1 MTISSGPSGRLYLL
15 GASVIL
21 LLLFGRLYMNLSP
34 ALSQTK
40 EALSSGQA
48 LTLEAGLKSAS
59 IQQILNTGNYYSD
72 PKDRV
77 FIADSLAVKLRQN
90 GSPDNLG
97 SLNKRLF
104 SVLAPVPW
112 RSRVGGT
119 DFQSRLQVSRQQM
132 GFDSV
137 LYVRELNNPK
147 AYPATVNAGS
157 GSESISGQ
165 VMNDEKPMADVLVQL
180 KRHPAT
186 AQPDTL
192 PDRFTYA
199 RTDGDGRF
207 SFTGLTERSGYSVV
221 PLKPG
226 FEFGSRRGTSHLTS
240 DQSYT
245 FTARRHQL
253 RLIGSTVYGQLKNDH
268 AFTVR
273 TPTAYTAQFWAIV
286 VLFILLFWAVQAFW
300 NIRRFQPDPLL
311 LPILMLLTGISVLTL
326 LAIQDPLQDM
336 LYAWQTVQGVALGL
350 VGMTILSQLNIGRF
364 YADWRYD
371 WLVTFRNRSSVRLS
385 GWTWLVLAVGLAT
398 LTLLFGS
405 GPEGSGVRVNLSIL
419 GLTFQPSEITK
430 YLLLIF
436 FAGFFAANE
445 QQIRELPDLR
455 WRFRV
460 SLGALAGAGLLMLL
474 YLLLGDMGPALVV
487 CFTFLL
493 FYSIA
498 RGNLPLTL
506 ATGFGYGVALWLLP
520 GRAATLLSLVVLIGY
535 MYWQGEARSRTKL
548 GWAALLTEAPVLLL
562 LVMAMF
568 AFGDQ
573 LPFVGNRLA
582 DRKAMWLNP
591 WNNDVY
597 GGDHLAHSFWALS
610 SGGWTGQGLGKGFA
624 SAMPAAHTDMI
635 LPSVGEGLG
644 GLGVVAV
651 FLLMGILLHRILLH
665 SRRAGQPFSFFL
677 VAGIAIATGV
687 QFLIIAGGSIG
698 LLPLTGISVPFLS
711 YGKISLIVNLMA
723 MGAVFSVAHRPGQI
737 EQRQYLEK
745 HYDVV
750 LMAGIA
756 GFLIGVLVLIG
767 RLLPIIGWWGNEYI
781 VRPARVVTRNGDPVY
796 SYNPRIERL
805 TRVLAAGTVY
815 DRNGLVL
822 ATSSPEQV
830 KQQSTQLRQSGLKS
844 DQLQTLTQKRLQRYY
859 PFGDH
864 LFFWTGDLNTQL
876 FWGQSNGYYAEA
888 THFSELR
895 GFNSRPRKT
904 TLVATDYQADRFSP
918 TVQQTRTLT
927 AYDYSELAPALRA
940 GIDSREVAERKAQN
954 RDIKLSINAELQV
967 ALQKGLAQSEYN
979 NKRLS
984 VVVLDAKSGDV
995 LASAVHPLPNLKTPE
1010 VMLLSDRE
1018 RLKLPYLVTE
1028 RDLGMT
1034 YATAPGSTAK
1044 ILTAMAAFNK
1054 LGSSA
1059 SSASYPI
1066 SCQEIIRRS
1075 ARESEPCGE
1084 SVDMRKAIVRSSN
1097 VYFIRTAN
1105 DNKLDNEL
1113 ADLYLATGM
1122 NVDLIG
1128 GYSFSDTHT
1137 DDERSKIRQHWR
1149 DSSFVVR
1156 RKLYQSTQY
1165 PRRYRS
1171 EFSGLAWG
1179 QGQLTATPASMA
1191 RMAGAIANQGIL
1203 QRSRYVLDKAGKSQA
1218 ISAGSNVARR
1228 ADYAEQLEEFMI
1240 EQSNP
1245 SAGRSKISEARV
1257 AGKTGTPERIVQGVQ
1272 RNDGWY
1278 VFFAPTPDGR
1288 SHTVV
1293 AVRIELG
1300 ESSADAVNLANT
1312 VVAPILKQRNYLG
1325 SF

>member
-1 MTISSGPSGRLYLL
+1 
-15 GASVIL
+15 
-21 LLLFGRLYMNLSP
+21 
-34 ALSQTK
+34 
-40 EALSSGQA
+40 
-48 LTLEAGLKSAS
+48 
-59 IQQILNTGNYYSD
+59 
-72 PKDRV
+72 
-77 FIADSLAVKLRQN
+77 
-90 GSPDNLG
+90 
-97 SLNKRLF
+97 
-104 SVLAPVPW
+104 
-112 RSRVGGT
+112 
-119 DFQSRLQVSRQQM
+119 
-132 GFDSV
+132 
-137 LYVRELNNPK
+137 
-147 AYPATVNAGS
+147 
-157 GSESISGQ
+157 
-165 VMNDEKPMADVLVQL
+165 
-180 KRHPAT
+180 
-186 AQPDTL
+186 
-192 PDRFTYA
+192 
-199 RTDGDGRF
+199 
-207 SFTGLTERSGYSVV
+207 
-221 PLKPG
+221 
-226 FEFGSRRGTSHLTS
+226 
-240 DQSYT
+240 
-245 FTARRHQL
+245 
-253 RLIGSTVYGQLKNDH
+253 
-268 AFTVR
+268 
-273 TPTAYTAQFWAIV
+273 
-286 VLFILLFWAVQAFW
+286 
-300 NIRRFQPDPLL
+300 
-311 LPILMLLTGISVLTL
+311 
-326 LAIQDPLQDM
+326 
-336 LYAWQTVQGVALGL
+336 
-350 VGMTILSQLNIGRF
+350 
-364 YADWRYD
+364 
-371 WLVTFRNRSSVRLS
+371 
-385 GWTWLVLAVGLAT
+385 
-398 LTLLFGS
+398 
-405 GPEGSGVRVNLSIL
+405 
-419 GLTFQPSEITK
+419 
-430 YLLLIF
+430 
-436 FAGFFAANE
+436 
-445 QQIRELPDLR
+445 
-455 WRFRV
+455 
-460 SLGALAGAGLLMLL
+460 
-474 YLLLGDMGPALVV
+474 
-487 CFTFLL
+487 
-493 FYSIA
+493 
-498 RGNLPLTL
+498 
-506 ATGFGYGVALWLLP
+506 
-520 GRAATLLSLVVLIGY
+520 
-535 MYWQGEARSRTKL
+535 
-548 GWAALLTEAPVLLL
+548 
-562 LVMAMF
+562 
-568 AFGDQ
+568 
-573 LPFVGNRLA
+573 
-582 DRKAMWLNP
+582 
-591 WNNDVY
+591 
-597 GGDHLAHSFWALS
+597 
-610 SGGWTGQGLGKGFA
+610 
-624 SAMPAAHTDMI
+624 
-635 LPSVGEGLG
+635 
-644 GLGVVAV
+644 
-651 FLLMGILLHRILLH
+651 
-665 SRRAGQPFSFFL
+665 
-677 VAGIAIATGV
+677 
-687 QFLIIAGGSIG
+687 
-698 LLPLTGISVPFLS
+698 
-711 YGKISLIVNLMA
+711 
-723 MGAVFSVAHRPGQI
+723 
-737 EQRQYLEK
+737 
-745 HYDVV
+745 
-750 LMAGIA
+750 
-756 GFLIGVLVLIG
+756 
-767 RLLPIIGWWGNEYI
+767 
-781 VRPARVVTRNGDPVY
+781 
-796 SYNPRIERL
+796 
-805 TRVLAAGTVY
+805 
-815 DRNGLVL
+815 
-822 ATSSPEQV
+822 
-830 KQQSTQLRQSGLKS
+830 
-844 DQLQTLTQKRLQRYY
+844 
-859 PFGDH
+859 
-864 LFFWTGDLNTQL
+864 LNTQL

-940 GIDSREVAERKAQN
+940 GIDSREVADRKAQN

-1010 VMLLSDRE
+1010 VMLLSDRD

-1059 SSASYPI
+1059 SSVSYPI
-1066 SCQEIIRRS
+1066 WCQEIIRRG

-1137 DDERSKIRQHWR
+1137 VDERSKIRQHWR

-1203 QRSRYVLDKAGKSQA
+1203 QPSRYVLDKAGKSQA